1 MLMERL
7 LNIVNRSENSKKQA
21 IEIIWN
27 LFEADEIALNSKY
40 DVSLKGVVT
49 AAYNFSHK
57 KIG

>member
-1 MLMERL
+1 M
-7 LNIVNRSENSKKQA
+7 NRSENSKKQA

-40 DVSLKGVVT
+40 DVSLKGIVT
-49 AAYNFSHK
+49 AAYNVFHK